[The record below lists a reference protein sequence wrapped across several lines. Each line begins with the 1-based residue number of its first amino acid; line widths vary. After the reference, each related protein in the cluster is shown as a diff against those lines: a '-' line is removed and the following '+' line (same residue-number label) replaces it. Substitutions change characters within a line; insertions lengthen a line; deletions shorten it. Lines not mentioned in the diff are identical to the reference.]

1 MICNRNESTSHDQDL
16 KIVSSTVIKNK
27 STVMRFSDEAA
38 ALQLEFHPQKL
49 DEDSGQ
55 MVSVLV

>member
-1 MICNRNESTSHDQDL
+1 MICNRNESTSHNQDL
-16 KIVSSTVIKNK
+16 KIVYFTVIKNK
-27 STVMRFSDEAA
+27 STVIRFSDEAA
-38 ALQLEFHPQKL
+38 ALQLEFHPEKV